1 MTNRYTEYYQAQLG
15 GNIPVFRGG
24 TQRGAG
30 LGDILRG
37 IFRFFMP
44 IVSKG
49 AQSLASNTFSGTM
62 SGQPILQA
70 AKNAIAPALSAAAG
84 AAGPDIQRFVDN
96 NIISRLPFGLGRPQ
110 RGSGALFSG
119 EDGIPTDPSAIAGYK
134 RSLPHGPPVMKQKR
148 KKSVKS
154 SANSLIHY
162 NF

>member
-49 AQSLASNTFSGTM
+49 AQSLA
-62 SGQPILQA
+62 
-70 AKNAIAPALSAAAG
+70 
-84 AAGPDIQRFVDN
+84 
-96 NIISRLPFGLGRPQ
+96 
-110 RGSGALFSG
+110 
-119 EDGIPTDPSAIAGYK
+119 
-134 RSLPHGPPVMKQKR
+134 
-148 KKSVKS
+148 
-154 SANSLIHY
+154 
-162 NF
+162 